1 MIIRSRLKERSIIWQ
16 YITDDNLPMHI
27 LTEESKNQVTCWI
40 KYIKYFFFYRLIR
53 VDTKQL
59 TL

>member
-27 LTEESKNQVTCWI
+27 LTEESKNQVTCRI

-53 VDTKQL
+53 VDMKQL